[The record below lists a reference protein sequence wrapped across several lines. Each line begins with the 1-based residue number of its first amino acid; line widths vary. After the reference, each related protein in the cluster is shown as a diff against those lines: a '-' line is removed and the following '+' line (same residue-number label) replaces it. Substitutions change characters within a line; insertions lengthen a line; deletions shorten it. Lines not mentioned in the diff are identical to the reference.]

1 MRVVYGY
8 PLTPRQERRTYG
20 APPPVLADIA
30 LEECLKSVHK
40 RTDAYHIFL
49 IPRLF
54 TPRWMRMLYKLSDF
68 VFHIPPGSPQWPCH
82 MYEPLFVGISL
93 PLLNRHPWTLRQ
105 TPLLVGLERQLCQVQ
120 GSGQGNGRDI
130 LLQFLQTP
138 RRLACVSEDVA
149 RKVLKMPGAGEV
161 SSKEDRR

>member
-1 MRVVYGY
+1 
-8 PLTPRQERRTYG
+8 
-20 APPPVLADIA
+20 
-30 LEECLKSVHK
+30 
-40 RTDAYHIFL
+40 
-49 IPRLF
+49 
-54 TPRWMRMLYKLSDF
+54 MLYKLSDF
-68 VFHIPPGSPQWPCH
+68 VFHIPPGSPYWPCH

-93 PLLNRHPWTLRQ
+93 PLLHRHPWTLQR

-130 LLQFLQTP
+130 FLQLLRTP

-149 RKVLKMPGAGEV
+149 RKVLQMLGAGEV